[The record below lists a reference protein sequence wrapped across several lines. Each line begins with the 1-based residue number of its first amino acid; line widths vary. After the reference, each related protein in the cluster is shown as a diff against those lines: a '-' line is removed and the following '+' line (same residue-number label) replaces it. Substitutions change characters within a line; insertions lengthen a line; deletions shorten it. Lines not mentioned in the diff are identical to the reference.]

1 MKLTEGAVGFHLGN
15 DGVDKD
21 EEIVLPLAHQHTDF
35 SVGERYVNRC
45 QLRPHRCFL
54 GIRPFRFVTL
64 CTSS

>member
-35 SVGERYVNRC
+35 SVGENTKSLNNVPTKN
-45 QLRPHRCFL
+45 
-54 GIRPFRFVTL
+54 
-64 CTSS
+64 SSILEDL